1 MKMLM
6 LQGVQAFSKFRL
18 DTLVEKISETIK
30 GAITLEAHFVYLLEL
45 DGALDEQT
53 LSRACALLGA
63 HTPSSTPPSSL
74 LPSPFYVTPRK
85 GTISPWS
92 SKATDIFNNCG
103 IASVKRVERGVHF

>member
-18 DTLVEKISETIK
+18 DTLVEKISKTIK
-30 GAITLEAHFVYLLEL
+30 GTITLESHFVYLLEL

-63 HTPSSTPPSSL
+63 HTPAPTPPSLAGRSL
-74 LPSPFYVTPRK
+74 GEGGLPSPFSLLRHPSQGNHLPLVFQ
-85 GTISPWS
+85 G
-92 SKATDIFNNCG
+92 D
-103 IASVKRVERGVHF
+103 